1 MIFDRHIK
9 NSKPIPVN
17 EVLKISGLTKRYKNI
32 VAIDNLSLNI
42 EKGNVYGI
50 LGPNGSG
57 KTTTLSIITGIL
69 HQDSGTFEWFEKPF
83 TPDSLIKI
91 GALVETPNFYPYLSL
106 YKNLQ
111 IITRIKSIDDDDIN
125 RVLGKTNLLPRKHS
139 RFSTLSLGMKQRL
152 GLAAAMLGDP
162 EVLVLD
168 EPTNGLDP
176 EGFAEVRAI
185 ILKEAEEGKTIL
197 LASHVLDEVEK
208 VCSHVAI
215 LKTGK
220 VISNGKV
227 HELLIKD
234 DIVRITANKPD
245 ELFEA
250 LVRGGWA
257 KKIDK
262 ENDEIILTLMDNK
275 SSGDLN
281 EFAFKNGFVLEK
293 IEVTKQSLE
302 SQFLELV
309 K

>member
-1 MIFDRHIK
+1 M
-9 NSKPIPVN
+9 N

-69 HQDSGTFEWFEKPF
+69 HQDSGTFKWFEKPF

-197 LASHVLDEVEK
+197 LASHILDEVEK

-234 DIVRITANKPD
+234 DIIRITANKPD

-275 SSGDLN
+275 SPGDLN